1 MATTDPSP
9 MPDAAQRTASAA
21 PAASA
26 SAEPAMTTTINDRH
40 ATTGYFSAILA
51 TLAAFWTALVAWSQQ
66 WCLRVMA
73 CGPVPRHVAFI
84 MDGNRRFAK
93 KIHRDKRHGHYL
105 GWLAL
110 ESALDWCL
118 QLGVQCVT
126 VYAFSIEN
134 FKRDQ
139 DEVAYLFAMMIEK
152 LALLST
158 ESELVERHQIRI
170 RILGDVR
177 LLPINVQ
184 RAAAEAERRTCHH
197 AGAILNICIPYTS
210 RNEILTAVA
219 LARADPSPTLDP
231 TTAVAHHLGTAGCPP
246 LDLLVRTSGEHRLS
260 DFLMWQASEQCLLKF
275 VAPAWPEFG
284 FWTFWPSLVEYQ
296 LAQVAKGEWR
306 KGKWSVSQEVMRWD
320 AARYAE
326 EVWRVGNE

>member
-1 MATTDPSP
+1 MATTDPP
-9 MPDAAQRTASAA
+9 PTPAAALDARTASAA
-21 PAASA
+21 SSIVA
-26 SAEPAMTTTINDRH
+26 SAEPAMTTTLNDDP
-40 ATTGYFSAILA
+40 APTGLCNAILA
-51 TLAAFWTALVAWSQQ
+51 TIAALWTALVAWSQQ
-66 WCLRVMA
+66 WCLRIMA

-139 DEVAYLFAMMIEK
+139 DEVAYLFAMMIDK

-210 RNEILTAVA
+210 RHEILTAVS
-219 LARADPSPTLDP
+219 LARVSSTSDPIA
-231 TTAVAHHLGTAGCPP
+231 AVAQHLGTAGCPP

-260 DFLMWQASEQCLLKF
+260 DFLMWQASEKCLLRF
-275 VAPAWPEFG
+275 VSPAWPEFG

-296 LAQVAKGEWR
+296 LAQVARGEWR
-306 KGKWSVSQEVMRWD
+306 REKWSVSQEVMRWD
-320 AARYAE
+320 ATRYAD
-326 EVWRVGNE
+326 EVWSE